1 MVWQLITAAFAGADL
16 LTGWMDARI
25 TNKGIKAGIA
35 VEGNGLLV
43 KLAGTNKPSLIKLV
57 VYNVAKLSLWVGV
70 GLVFAYHFPSTTTT
84 SPVYLG
90 RVLMP
95 VFAAIDATKH
105 YQGFR
110 QWAWMFRNPGKRVED
125 QENTAWQK
133 FIGFW
138 G

>member
-1 MVWQLITAAFAGADL
+1 MVWQLITAVFAAADL

-25 TNKGIKAGIA
+25 TDKGIKAGIG
-35 VEGNGLLV
+35 VEGNELIGKV
-43 KLAGTNKPSLIKLV
+43 FGTNKPSLKQLV
-57 VYNVAKLSLWVGV
+57 GYNVGKMALWMGIAAI
-70 GLVFAYHFPSTTTT
+70 FAYHFPATSAT

-90 RVLMP
+90 RVMMP
-95 VFAAIDATKH
+95 VFAAVDAAKH

-110 QWAWMFRNPGKRVED
+110 QWAWMFRNPGKRIED
-125 QENTAWQK
+125 ISQTAWQK

>member
-1 MVWQLITAAFAGADL
+1 MVFAIILSVLVVLDLIM
-16 LTGWMDARI
+16 GWMDARI
-25 TNKGIKAGIA
+25 TNKGIKAGIG

-43 KLAGTNKPSLIKLV
+43 KLAGTDKPSLTKLV
-57 VYNVAKLSLWVGV
+57 VYNVGKLAVWMSI
-70 GLVFAYHFPSTTTT
+70 GLVFAYHFPSTTAT

-90 RVLMP
+90 KVFCPL
-95 VFAAIDATKH
+95 FAAIDAAKH

>member
-1 MVWQLITAAFAGADL
+1 MVWQLITAAFVAADL

-25 TNKGIKAGIA
+25 TNKGIKAGIGI
-35 VEGNGLLV
+35 EGNEILTTI
-43 KLAGTNKPSLIKLV
+43 AGTKTPSLKALV
-57 VYNVAKLSLWVGV
+57 IYNLAQLAIGVGV
-70 GLVFAYHFPSTTTT
+70 SLIFAYHFPATSAT

-90 RVLMP
+90 RVIAP
-95 VFAAIDATKH
+95 VFAAVDAAKH